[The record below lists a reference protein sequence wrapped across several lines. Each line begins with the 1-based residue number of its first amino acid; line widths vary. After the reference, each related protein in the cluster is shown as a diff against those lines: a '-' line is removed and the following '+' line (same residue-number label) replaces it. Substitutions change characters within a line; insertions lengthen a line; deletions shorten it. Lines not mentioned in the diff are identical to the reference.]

1 MCQGVSK
8 DYSWSIQI
16 IERKYGASTHV
27 GVDTTNGNGKHA
39 VKICVRQ
46 SEESQKISKGENTG
60 KEASLNGATDQ
71 AVEDAVRSSDAR
83 LWSREDSGKN
93 NCYHKFQEE
102 EK

>member
-1 MCQGVSK
+1 MCQGVSR
-8 DYSWSIQI
+8 YCSWSVRI
-16 IERKYGASTHV
+16 IERENGIGTDV

-46 SEESQKISKGENTG
+46 SEESQKISKGENTS

-83 LWSREDSGKN
+83 L
-93 NCYHKFQEE
+93 
-102 EK
+102 